1 MPEEPGRARRGQAE
15 IAREMEK
22 LYLEY
27 RSPMYRVA
35 LSVLRDEGLAEDAVQ
50 QSFLKIF
57 QNFDKLD
64 LSDCNKTKSFIVILV
79 RNTAIDLYRKRQR
92 EGVISF
98 EDLERPVQDR
108 AALPEDRAIAR
119 MDGEALRRC
128 LAGMEERYANLL
140 MLRFYHGFQNKEI
153 AGLLGMSQTQ
163 VAMGIYRARQKLM
176 QMMKG
181 GDRSGWNMTGS

>member
-15 IAREMEK
+15 IAGEMEK

-50 QSFLKIF
+50 QSFLKMF

-79 RNTAIDLYRKRQR
+79 RNTAIDLYRKRQGQ
-92 EGVISF
+92 GV
-98 EDLERPVQDR
+98 P
-108 AALPEDRAIAR
+108 A
-119 MDGEALRRC
+119 
-128 LAGMEERYANLL
+128 
-140 MLRFYHGFQNKEI
+140 
-153 AGLLGMSQTQ
+153 
-163 VAMGIYRARQKLM
+163 
-176 QMMKG
+176 
-181 GDRSGWNMTGS
+181 

>member
-108 AALPEDRAIAR
+108 EALPEDRAIAR
-119 MDGEALRRC
+119 MDGEALCRC
-128 LAGMEERYANLL
+128 LAGMEERYANASLL
-140 MLRFYHGFQNKEI
+140 PRVPEQGDRRAAGDEPDPGGHGDLPGE
-153 AGLLGMSQTQ
+153 AE
-163 VAMGIYRARQKLM
+163 ADADDE
-176 QMMKG
+176 G